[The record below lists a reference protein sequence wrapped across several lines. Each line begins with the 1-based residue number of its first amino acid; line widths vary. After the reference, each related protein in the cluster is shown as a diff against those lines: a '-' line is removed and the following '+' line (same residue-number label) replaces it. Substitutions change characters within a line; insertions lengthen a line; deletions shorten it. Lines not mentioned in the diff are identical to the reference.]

1 MAIRKSIE
9 LERTG
14 ATAVYWRLARAHFRA
29 DGSADYVLAGYVSKA
44 FFAAGKDPI
53 VETTY
58 EISIDSARN
67 AALSR
72 ADLYADAKTR
82 PEFAGATDD

>member
-29 DGSADYVLAGYVSKA
+29 DGSADYVLAGYVNKA
-44 FFAAGKDPI
+44 AATAGKDPI
-53 VETTY
+53 IEQTY
-58 EISIDSARN
+58 EIADGRN

-72 ADLYADAKTR
+72 ADMYTDAKTR

>member
-14 ATAVYWRLARAHFRA
+14 ATAVYWRVARANFGN
-29 DGSADYVLAGYVSKA
+29 GSADYVLAGYVSKA
-44 FFAAGKDPI
+44 AYAAGKDPV
-53 VETTY
+53 VEVTH
-58 EISIDSARN
+58 EIADARN

-72 ADLYADAKTR
+72 ADMYADAKAR
-82 PEFAGATDD
+82 IEFAGAVDD

>member
-14 ATAVYWRLARAHFRA
+14 ATAVYWRVARANFQG
-29 DGSADYVLAGYVSKA
+29 GSADYVLAGYVNKA
-44 FFAAGKDPI
+44 AYAAGKDPV

-58 EISIDSARN
+58 EIADARN

-72 ADLYADAKTR
+72 ADMYADAKTR
-82 PEFAGATDD
+82 PEFAGAVDD